1 MNPLARYPR
10 QLRVEV
16 ILALAAYSVALRTFE
31 LGVVLA
37 VAAIA
42 SGYIAEGPRGRTLPR
57 WAATIAAIGIAG
69 WTLFTYLENPLPEET
84 MALLGRLACLVA
96 TLRLFERRTPR
107 DDRQVIVLC
116 VVAVVAAALY
126 SFQLLFGL
134 FVVLFAAQTIR
145 VIMLNRL
152 RSGFETA
159 RSVRRRI
166 VAATPVPPLE
176 VPTGRTPVRQF
187 RALAVFCILGSFLAA
202 SMVFVIFP
210 RTSGAQGRAQGLVLG
225 MQTGFAPRVELGR
238 ADQIEQSN
246 REVFTVQWS
255 DPRGEPI
262 KWPQPLLLRGAVLDE
277 WDPVQREW
285 IPRLNRRG
293 RLRTT
298 RTVATDGSIEDF
310 TRLGSLDP
318 PKTAYTQTVTMRSL
332 ATERVFARWAPIAI
346 ACDEPRNFRFD
357 PASFEIEDS
366 ATGRLGRFSTYRLK
380 VLPNPN
386 QNELRELA
394 GIPAAPSRSRLRGFV
409 VPGIREE
416 AERILAGAAPELL
429 EESEAPS
436 AEEIWKRSREIAS
449 VFTDY
454 LRGPDFRYTLDLRR
468 VTIRSDRD
476 PILSFLVDQRFGH
489 CQYFA
494 SALCALCQ
502 SMNVDARVVT
512 GFVAVEYDDALD
524 HYVVRESNAHA
535 WVEVRTGPLN
545 WREFD
550 PTSSEVLED
559 LQAGRRSWA
568 DDFRWIS
575 DRFDFLW
582 NSRIVAFDGDVQA
595 NLAEEV
601 STVAR
606 TRIET
611 LLASLTRSA
620 NRVNRYF
627 MLGPSGYIWLGVVFV
642 VLVVGVVAIFTIVRR
657 RRQLR
662 SVIGIAP
669 PQVVREAAFYVDV
682 LEAFMRA
689 GCPKPSYRS
698 PGAHLQVVRDLNPEL
713 AAGAAPLVE
722 LFYDIRFGGRRI
734 GATSRR
740 RAEADAR
747 SLLSIADGKEASGS

>member
-42 SGYIAEGPRGRTLPR
+42 SGYISEGPRGRTLPR
-57 WAATIAAIGIAG
+57 WAATLFAVGIAG
-69 WTLFTYLENPLPEET
+69 WILLIYLDNPLPEET
-84 MALLGRLACLVA
+84 MALIGRLACLLA
-96 TLRLFERRTPR
+96 TLRLFERRTAK

-116 VVAVVAAALY
+116 VAAVVAAALY

-134 FVVLFAAQTIR
+134 LVVVFAAQTIR
-145 VIMLNRL
+145 MIMLNRL
-152 RSGFETA
+152 RAGFENA

-166 VAATPVPPLE
+166 VATTPVPPLQ

-187 RALAVFCILGSFLAA
+187 RGLAAFCILAAFLAA
-202 SMVFVIFP
+202 SLVFVIFP
-210 RTSGAQGRAQGLVLG
+210 RNSGAQGRILG
-225 MQTGFAPRVELGR
+225 MRTGFAPRVELGR

-285 IPRLNRRG
+285 IPREDRRG
-293 RLRTT
+293 RRRMT
-298 RTVATDGSIEDF
+298 RTVETDGSIEDF
-310 TRLGSLDP
+310 TRLGSLVP

-346 ACDEPRNFRFD
+346 ACDETRNFQFD
-357 PASFEIEDS
+357 PASFEIEDF

-380 VLPNPN
+380 VLPSPN
-386 QNELRELA
+386 QDELRELA
-394 GIPAAPSRSRLRGFV
+394 GVPAPPSRSRIRGFA
-409 VPGIREE
+409 VPGVREE
-416 AERILAGAAPELL
+416 AERILAAEAPELL
-429 EESEAPS
+429 EEPKAPTAEAV
-436 AEEIWKRSREIAS
+436 WRRSREIAS

-454 LRGPDFRYTLDLRR
+454 LRGPGFNYTLDLRR

-476 PILSFLVDQRFGH
+476 PILSFLLDQRFGH

-550 PTSSEVLED
+550 PTSSDVLED

-568 DDFRWIS
+568 DDFRWIY

-595 NLAEEV
+595 NLAEEA

-611 LLASLTRSA
+611 FFASLARTA

-642 VLVVGVVAIFTIVRR
+642 VLVVGLATIVTVVRR
-657 RRQLR
+657 RRVLR
-662 SVIGIAP
+662 AVIGAVP
-669 PQVVREAAFYVDV
+669 PQVVREAAFYVDL
-682 LEAFMRA
+682 LEAFTRA
-689 GCPKPSYRS
+689 GCPKPAHRS
-698 PGAHLQVVRDLNPEL
+698 PGAHVEVVRAKNPEL
-713 AAGAAPLVE
+713 AAGAAPLIE
-722 LFYDIRFGGRRI
+722 LFYEIRFGGRRI
-734 GATSRR
+734 GTESRR
-740 RAEADAR
+740 RAEAEAR
-747 SLLSIADGKEASGS
+747 SLLAIADRAQKGVT